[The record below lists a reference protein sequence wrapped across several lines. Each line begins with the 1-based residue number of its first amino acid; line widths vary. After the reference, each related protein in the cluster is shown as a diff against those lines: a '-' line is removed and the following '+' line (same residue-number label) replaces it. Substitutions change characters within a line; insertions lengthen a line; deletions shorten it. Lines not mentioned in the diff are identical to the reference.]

1 MSRTMRD
8 ILYYATPIMTVI
20 AMFFIVYGSYIAGGI
35 FIGIG
40 TVCACLAS
48 MESGQNGSGELDGC
62 AVPDGSGLPAGDD
75 LHAHGAA

>member
-35 FIGIG
+35 FGKMQKRG
-40 TVCACLAS
+40 
-48 MESGQNGSGELDGC
+48 G
-62 AVPDGSGLPAGDD
+62 P
-75 LHAHGAA
+75 GANVIKIR